1 MKVFIWTEAFNCGEI
16 LEPMLSSYI
25 KHNTHPIHVFGTEND
40 LEKISIKSE
49 LIIYKTLSNQKIF
62 FKSVEKWILSGY
74 KKGHLGTAALWEH
87 LINSRSESIFIHLDA
102 DTIFLAD
109 VISDLVN
116 AIEIEGF
123 SIAGSRR
130 PYRNRPYR
138 QKGKDAFMLNA
149 RVDCINTDC
158 FAFNKRYVSKYP
170 RFWLRRKIL
179 GKRVSIYPVVDFFDP
194 VTFEIIRKGG
204 KIKYMDSPNGGLF
217 SNINKKS
224 KFITDRISFGGV
236 LNKFKGLRFLDDNLV
251 SKGIFTNTKK
261 AIKEGGDLFV
271 AKKGVPAFIH
281 QLKASPFKTLIKAP
295 ILYTKSNIM
304 EGVQE
309 TGQDVI
315 DSATKQWY
323 MYKYGTDEQRKEQKS
338 MNDFLYAGAKQQLT
352 MDGLKTFMS
361 GFLTGGII
369 NVLGGGLN
377 AGKSLYE
384 RTTN

>member
-74 KKGHLGTAALWEH
+74 KKGHSGTAALWEH

-123 SIAGSRR
+123 SIAGSRI

-149 RVDCINTDC
+149 RFDCINTDC

-224 KFITDRISFGGV
+224 KFITDRISFAAVGSGCNFYNNGHV
-236 LNKFKGLRFLDDNLV
+236 GIPIGYSSFALSSYSLFAREFLNKDIGILPLEDEDIQNKLDKLD
-251 SKGIFTNTKK
+251 
-261 AIKEGGDLFV
+261 KENWKL
-271 AKKGVPAFIH
+271 
-281 QLKASPFKTLIKAP
+281 
-295 ILYTKSNIM
+295 
-304 EGVQE
+304 
-309 TGQDVI
+309 
-315 DSATKQWY
+315 
-323 MYKYGTDEQRKEQKS
+323 
-338 MNDFLYAGAKQQLT
+338 
-352 MDGLKTFMS
+352 
-361 GFLTGGII
+361 
-369 NVLGGGLN
+369 LN
-377 AGKSLYE
+377 
-384 RTTN
+384 